1 MFGAL
6 KTYVVDTIEVLLT
19 YISKSVGNSHTID
32 NGVSIGFEF
41 PAAVNSLVF
50 NNVYKTDST

>member
-1 MFGAL
+1 M
-6 KTYVVDTIEVLLT
+6 LLI
-19 YISKSVGNSHTID
+19 YMSKSGGNSHTID

-41 PAAVNSLVF
+41 PAAVNSPVF